1 MYLNSVSIT
10 VTIKPSNKQIKITK
24 VIGANIGAKIKTFKM
39 STSHIL
45 LVSFIKSLITMV
57 SNIIA
62 IEIIQYK
69 IIFINTSQ
77 PPSY

>member
-1 MYLNSVSIT
+1 MYLNSVSTT
-10 VTIKPSNKQIKITK
+10 VPIKTIPIQIQITK
-24 VIGANIGAKIKTFKM
+24 VIGANIGENIKTFKM

-45 LVSFIKSLITMV
+45 LVSFIKSPTNVV

-77 PPSY
+77 LPSY

>member
-1 MYLNSVSIT
+1 MPT
-10 VTIKPSNKQIKITK
+10 KPNGKQIKINK
-24 VIGANIGAKIKTFKM
+24 VIGANIGAKIKTLKM
-39 STSHIL
+39 SVSYIL
-45 LVSFIKSLITMV
+45 LVLFIKSLINMA

-77 PPSY
+77 PPSNSV